1 MRTIYP
7 GLDYVRFGAAL
18 SVTLYHLGFQAWARA
33 TDSTAAVMRADLEP
47 IAPVISSG
55 WVGVPIF
62 FILSGFVI
70 AFSAEGK
77 SAGRFAIGR
86 AARLYPA
93 VWFCAPLTAI
103 AISSDP
109 DLINKLLRSL
119 TLLPWGPWVSGVYW
133 TLAVEVIFYL
143 IVACVIAT
151 QNPHALHNFGIAL
164 AVSGSLY
171 WLLRACDYTTGGHLH
186 FVFEFAESPLG
197 SLIPIGSACHFGF
210 GLILWSSVRRG
221 LNIHRIY
228 LILACIIA
236 GIISTIASARFNLV
250 LNGEPTTR
258 VLIAPAIYMV
268 GVSAI
273 ISSVV
278 YNAKIALF
286 VGRYGSFGRTLGLLT
301 YPLYLVHDEVG
312 ILVIRALAILGG
324 WPAFLLAVTFV
335 MLLARLALRGERYPR
350 RLIYALFERKPARE
364 QPSPGGPGR

>member
-18 SVTLYHLGFQAWARA
+18 FVTLYHLGFQAWVRA
-33 TDSTAAVMRADLEP
+33 ADSTAAVMRADLEP
-47 IAPVISSG
+47 IASVISSG

-151 QNPHALHNFGIAL
+151 RNPHALHNLGMAL

-171 WLLRACDYTTGGHLH
+171 WLLRVCDYTTGGYLH

-221 LNIHRIY
+221 LNIYRIY
-228 LILACIIA
+228 LMSACIIA
-236 GIISTIASARFNLV
+236 GLISTIANARFNLAI
-250 LNGEPTTR
+250 NGGSN
-258 VLIAPAIYMV
+258 VQILIASAIYMV
-268 GVSAI
+268 GAYAI
-273 ISSVV
+273 TASVI
-278 YNAKIALF
+278 YNGKITLF
-286 VGRYGSFGRTLGLLT
+286 IVGYRSFGRTLGLIT

-312 ILVIRALAILGG
+312 IIVIRALAILGG
-324 WPAFLLAVTFV
+324 WPAFLLAFTFV

-350 RLIYALFERKPARE
+350 RLIYALFGQKPARSWVE
-364 QPSPGGPGR
+364 ADLL